1 MHHPTLVKWADLLG
15 PLFPSD
21 AEVALSLQMHQIS
34 IRWVPRDE
42 SGRAAAQSCSVA
54 IFISPTA
61 LKDYRNAQNGQQAR
75 ADRKLFALVHSN
87 LKRQPLIASPVDVAP
102 DEGSLVRIAVAS
114 VDILSR

>member
-21 AEVALSLQMHQIS
+21 AEVALSPQMHQIS
-34 IRWVPRDE
+34 ISWVPRDE
-42 SGRAAAQSCSVA
+42 SGCPAAQSRTVA
-54 IFISPTA
+54 IFISPNA
-61 LKDYRNAQNGQQAR
+61 LKDYRNSQGGQQAR

-87 LKRQPLIASPVDVAP
+87 LKRRPIAEPVEVDPA
-102 DEGSLVRIAVAS
+102 EGFQFRIAVAS